1 VAEILAYG
9 LMLVGAIFT
18 FIAALGVVRLP
29 DLFMRMHASTKSAT
43 LGVGF
48 IMLGAAVYF
57 SDVTITTRAVAVILF
72 LLVTAPISS
81 HLLARAAYFSG
92 IPLWE
97 KTLSDDLRGHYDPKT
112 HQLSGEEEDPPSSG
126 DSSEDGGPDNG
137 PSFLGERI

>member
-1 VAEILAYG
+1 VAEIIAFG
-9 LMLVGAIFT
+9 FMLVGAIFT

-29 DLFMRMHASTKSAT
+29 DLFMRMHANTKSAT

-57 SDVTITTRAVAVILF
+57 SDITVTTRALAVILF
-72 LLVTAPISS
+72 LMITAPISS

-97 KTLSDDLRGHYDPKT
+97 KTLSDDLRGHYDLKT
-112 HQLSGEEEDPPSSG
+112 HQLQSEESA
-126 DSSEDGGPDNG
+126 SEEPG
-137 PSFLGERI
+137 SA

>member
-1 VAEILAYG
+1 MAEIIAQI
-9 LMLVGAIFT
+9 LMFIGVFFT
-18 FIAALGVVRLP
+18 FVAALGVLRLP
-29 DLFMRMHASTKSAT
+29 DLFMRMHANTKSAT

-57 SDVTITTRAVAVILF
+57 ADITVTTRALAVVLF

-97 KTLSDDLRGHYDPKT
+97 KTLSDDLRGHYDPQT
-112 HQLSGEEEDPPSSG
+112 HNLSGEDDDEQPDSPPGTPG
-126 DSSEDGGPDNG
+126 D
-137 PSFLGERI
+137 FLRQDSTP

>member
-1 VAEILAYG
+1 
-9 LMLVGAIFT
+9 MLIGAIFT

-29 DLFMRMHASTKSAT
+29 DLFMRMHANTKSAT

-57 SDVTITTRAVAVILF
+57 GDITVTTRALAVVLF
-72 LLVTAPISS
+72 LIITAPISS

-97 KTLSDDLRGHYDPKT
+97 KTLSDDLRGHYDLKT
-112 HQLSGEEEDPPSSG
+112 HQLQSEESVNQPAG
-126 DSSEDGGPDNG
+126 D
-137 PSFLGERI
+137 

>member
-1 VAEILAYG
+1 MAEIVALG

-29 DLFMRMHASTKSAT
+29 DLFMRMHANTKSAT

-57 SDVTITTRAVAVILF
+57 GEVTVTVRALAVVLF
-72 LLVTAPISS
+72 LIITAPISS

-92 IPLWE
+92 VPLWKE
-97 KTLSDDLRGHYDPKT
+97 TLSDDLRGHYDPQT
-112 HQLSGEEEDPPSSG
+112 HQLPG
-126 DSSEDGGPDNG
+126 DEAGINESQEPAKT
-137 PSFLGERI
+137 